1 MESCSFDTKAAWG
14 TLSTSQTLLPDD
26 AVAIAS
32 SLDTKG
38 ITAWLDEDDEGTNE
52 CGQDTWPA
60 ADTEIGFG
68 YRSSDRV
75 LPLQGEAGTVLELLS
90 HFMVSE
96 WPAEVHLV
104 EPDRF
109 CATTFLDFV
118 AVKVEARVKVSLRG
132 FGTELVFANNST
144 SPDTVLFG
152 NVVHACERYLR
163 SQLGELPE
171 GSLMKDELLEE
182 DLFSELEE
190 EEFQGAADFQA
201 LLAELVH
208 CSSARTREELLQ
220 ALAHLAGN
228 SMARPRLAEAFCSPI
243 GIFAV
248 GFYLK
253 PEDETPLSLAETYPF
268 AYVLRQAASRDES
281 GEMALLKGFV
291 AHATQDA
298 TSQLVAREL
307 ELALSFLPEGPNVEE
322 GEDIDDDVDGIPTRS
337 VALTKAWRVTVQDNG
352 DDGSSPSKTQTLG
365 QAHWGGSNQ

>member
-1 MESCSFDTKAAWG
+1 MESCSFDNKEAWG

-38 ITAWLDEDDEGTNE
+38 ITAWLDEDDA
-52 CGQDTWPA
+52 WPA
-60 ADTEIGFG
+60 APRSRPAADPSLGSG
-68 YRSSDRV
+68 HRSSDRV
-75 LPLQGEAGTVLELLS
+75 LLLRGEAGTVHELLS

-96 WPAEVHLV
+96 WPAEVHLA

-109 CATTFLDFV
+109 CATMFLDFV
-118 AVKVEARVKVSLRG
+118 AVKVEARVMASLRG
-132 FGTELVFANNST
+132 LGTELVFTNNST

-152 NVVHACERYLR
+152 NLVHACERHLR

-182 DLFSELEE
+182 DLFSELED
-190 EEFQGAADFQA
+190 EEFQGAANFQA

-220 ALAHLAGN
+220 ALAQLAGN
-228 SMARPRLAEAFCSPI
+228 PMARLRLAEAFCSPI

-253 PEDETPLSLAETYPF
+253 PEDEAALSLAETYPF

-281 GEMALLKGFV
+281 GEMALLKGLV
-291 AHATQDA
+291 AHATQNA
-298 TSQLVAREL
+298 SSQLVAREL

-322 GEDIDDDVDGIPTRS
+322 GEDIDDDVDDGIPTRS
-337 VALTKAWRVTVQDNG
+337 VALTKSWRVNVQDDG
-352 DDGSSPSKTQTLG
+352 DDGAGPSRTQTLFR
-365 QAHWGGSNQ
+365 APWGGSSQ